1 MPLNSSLRQQA
12 PAFIKIPAGRQD
24 KSIVV
29 LGAGFGGLRAATL
42 IAREIKRRGLEKRC
56 TVTLI
61 DRNDYH
67 TYTPTL
73 YEAATTSKE
82 TANYLQIKNIVTFP
96 IAEIIKGLP
105 ITFIK
110 DAVTAIDLIN
120 GDIHCSQKIL
130 KFDYLVLAPGSETN
144 YFDIPGL
151 KENALTLKSF
161 IDALKIRDNIF
172 ELAQSKK
179 RGIKILIGGGGSTGV
194 ELAGEIKEWL
204 CQLEEELGQCEATV
218 TIVESAPTILPGF
231 DERIIKLVIRRL
243 KKIGVSIITNEI
255 ITEARPD
262 KIILKSGKE
271 LPHDLLI
278 WAGGVRAPDF
288 IAGLPLKIEK
298 RGRVEV
304 ISKLECLPQTPD
316 LRLYG
321 KIYGIGDAVCI
332 YDKKTGKPM
341 PGVAR
346 AALNQATIA
355 AHNVICDIESR
366 AIHKEY
372 QTKNYPYVIPVGG
385 KWALAKIGPLV
396 IWGFWGWLLKGLVE
410 LRYLASILSIW
421 KSVRIWLKGLLIF
434 IKNDRLG

>member
-1 MPLNSSLRQQA
+1 MPLS
-12 PAFIKIPAGRQD
+12 P
-24 KSIVV
+24 SIVV

-42 IAREIKRRGLEKRC
+42 IAQEIKRRGLEKLC
-56 TVTLI
+56 AVTLI

-73 YEAATTSKE
+73 YEAATTSKKI
-82 TANYLQIKNIVTFP
+82 ANYLQIKNIVTFP

-110 DAVTAIDLIN
+110 DTVTAIDLIN
-120 GDIHCSQKIL
+120 GDIHSSKKIL
-130 KFDYLVLAPGSETN
+130 KFDYLILAPGSETN

-151 KENALTLKSF
+151 KENALTLKSV

-172 ELAQSKK
+172 DLAQTKK

-204 CQLEEELGQCEATV
+204 CQLEEELGQCEASV
-218 TIVESAPTILPGF
+218 TIVEGAPTILPDFNEG
-231 DERIIKLVIRRL
+231 IIKLVHRRL
-243 KKIGVSIITNEI
+243 KNIGVDIIVNEI
-255 ITEARPD
+255 IAEARAD

-271 LPHDLLI
+271 LPYDLLI
-278 WAGGVRAPDF
+278 WTGGVRAPDF

-298 RGRVEV
+298 RGRMEV

-321 KIYGIGDAVCI
+321 KIYGIGDAVCV
-332 YDKKTGKPM
+332 YDSKTNKPM

-346 AALNQATIA
+346 AALDQATIA
-355 AHNVICDIESR
+355 AHNVICDTEGG
-366 AIHKEY
+366 AMHKEY

-385 KWALAKIGPLV
+385 KWAAAKIGPLV
-396 IWGFWGWLLKGLVE
+396 IWGFGGWLLKGLVE
-410 LRYLASILSIW
+410 LRYLLSIFPIG
-421 KSVRIWLKGLLIF
+421 KAIRIWLKGLLIF